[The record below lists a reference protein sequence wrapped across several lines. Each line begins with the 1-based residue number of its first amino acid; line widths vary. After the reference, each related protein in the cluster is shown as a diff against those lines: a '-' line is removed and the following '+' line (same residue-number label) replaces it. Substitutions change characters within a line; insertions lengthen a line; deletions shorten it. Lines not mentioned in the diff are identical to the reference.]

1 MVNFKSSKKYLNM
14 DGKFQ
19 EKVIFQFQKPIVDFF
34 QLISSF

>member
-1 MVNFKSSKKYLNM
+1 MNFKSSKKYLNM

-19 EKVIFQFQKPIVDFF
+19 EKVVFQFQKPILVDFF